1 MTHLKILALDFRIIF
16 AYNKF
21 VIGCIDLDCFYVSC
35 ERARDPSLF
44 GKPLV
49 VGGGDGRRGVV
60 LSASYEVRKYGVKS
74 GMPLFKA
81 RELFPH
87 FLNLKPDFKYY
98 EEISKKIRNLIFSY
112 TPLLEQGSI
121 DEFYISFKGCERLYK
136 NDFFGTLEKIR
147 REIKEKFK
155 VPSSAGL
162 SSTKCTSKILSK
174 IAKPEKQIYLLPKKE
189 KEFLALLPIEFIPGI
204 GKKTEKKLKELGF
217 KRIRDIQ
224 NCKESVFLSILGK
237 EGGEIY
243 KKAMGSYE
251 EPLFLSS
258 FPKSIGNQQT
268 LWEETTDLKRIL
280 SVLLWLIEESVFR
293 MRSHS
298 LSSRRIEIKIK
309 YGDFKTE
316 STSHTFSYPT
326 SSYKK
331 IKKKGVEIFLS
342 LYKRR
347 ARIRSISFSLS
358 NFEKDF
364 GQLFLSFLRDEKE
377 EKILKT
383 MDFIKNKYGIKLI
396 SFGSF
401 P

>member
-1 MTHLKILALDFRIIF
+1 M
-16 AYNKF
+16 
-21 VIGCIDLDCFYVSC
+21 IGCIDLDCFYVSC
-35 ERARDPSLF
+35 ERTKDPSLS

-49 VGGGDGRRGVV
+49 VAGGDGKKGVV
-60 LSASYEVRKYGVKS
+60 LSASYEVRKYGIKS
-74 GMPLFKA
+74 GMSLFKA

-87 FLNLKPDFKYY
+87 FLNLKPDFRYY

-112 TPLLEQGSI
+112 TPLVEQGSI

-136 NDFFGTLEKIR
+136 NDFFGTLGKIR

-155 VPSSAGL
+155 IPSSAGL

-174 IAKPEKQIYLLPKKE
+174 IAKPDKQIFLLPKKE
-189 KEFLALLPIEFIPGI
+189 KEFLAFLPIEFIPGI
-204 GKKTEKKLKELGF
+204 GKKTEKRLKELGF
-217 KRIRDIQ
+217 KRIGDIQ

-243 KKAMGSYE
+243 KKAEGTYD
-251 EPLFLSS
+251 EPFSLSS

-268 LWEETTDLKRIL
+268 LWEETTDLKKIL
-280 SVLLWLIEESVFR
+280 KVLLWLIEESVFK

-316 STSHTFSYPT
+316 SVSHTFSYPT

-331 IKKKGVEIFLS
+331 IKRKGREIFLS

-347 ARIRSISFSLS
+347 ARVRSVSFSLS
-358 NFEKDF
+358 LFEKNLE
-364 GQLFLSFLRDEKE
+364 QLFLNFLKEEKE

-383 MDFIKNKYGIKLI
+383 MDFIKNKYGKELI
-396 SFGSF
+396 SFGIF